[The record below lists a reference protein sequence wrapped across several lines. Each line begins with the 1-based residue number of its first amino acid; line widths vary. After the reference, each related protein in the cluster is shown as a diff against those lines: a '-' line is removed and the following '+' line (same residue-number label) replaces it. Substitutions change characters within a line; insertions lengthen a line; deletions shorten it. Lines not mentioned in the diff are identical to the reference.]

1 MATSEYKKGEMR
13 LICHVVEDGTACPG
27 RRQFQST
34 LSGGQPVLWPQVQRM
49 TDLQEAKSSNPLT
62 PGKRAVWDLN
72 FPLFKEQ
79 ISLQWTDL
87 KLKTSACQA
96 EFMREKKLCLRNPS
110 WPLVEVIGAQ

>member
-1 MATSEYKKGEMR
+1 MSGKKAVPVNAFWGTASIMATS
-13 LICHVVEDGTACPG
+13 
-27 RRQFQST
+27 S
-34 LSGGQPVLWPQVQRM
+34 QRM

-87 KLKTSACQA
+87 RLKTSACQA
-96 EFMREKKLCLRNPS
+96 EFMREKTLP
-110 WPLVEVIGAQ
+110 P